1 MIRFVVWLLLLA
13 AVLYAV
19 FWAIDRRNW
28 SGGQGGGPGGSRR
41 PSAPPP
47 RPRGPLGPDDDERLP
62 LAEEGE
68 LPTGEELGAQFER
81 FLADLDEGDRGDK
94 GR

>member
-1 MIRFVVWLLLLA
+1 VIRFVVWLLLLA

-47 RPRGPLGPDDDERLP
+47 RPRGPLGPDDDEAFLRDL
-62 LAEEGE
+62 
-68 LPTGEELGAQFER
+68 ER
-81 FLADLDEGDRGDK
+81 RRRREHGDPPPG
-94 GR
+94 

>member
-28 SGGQGGGPGGSRR
+28 PGGRAGR
-41 PSAPPP
+41 PKPAQPGS
-47 RPRGPLGPDDDERLP
+47 RGPVGPDDDEAFLRDL
-62 LAEEGE
+62 
-68 LPTGEELGAQFER
+68 ER
-81 FLADLDEGDRGDK
+81 RRRREQGDQPPG
-94 GR
+94 

>member
-28 SGGQGGGPGGSRR
+28 PGGRGDSRR
-41 PSAPPP
+41 PMPPAPPQGH
-47 RPRGPLGPDDDERLP
+47 GPVGPDDDEAFLRDL
-62 LAEEGE
+62 ERRRRREQGE
-68 LPTGEELGAQFER
+68 PPSG
-81 FLADLDEGDRGDK
+81 
-94 GR
+94 